1 MSSDNPQNTSF
12 SLSSFSPDT
21 QSQDN
26 SPEQFKKS
34 TSSLDKELVRE
45 LMTTSPISWK
55 GSND

>member
-34 TSSLDKELVRE
+34 TSSLDKELVR
-45 LMTTSPISWK
+45 
-55 GSND
+55 